1 MSVLYRNPNR
11 WTDLDD
17 FGTEV
22 VLKGGK
28 VLGFFDLV
36 PPPTTSPPGTGC
48 VKGVWG
54 ASAVHVGENFIKQ
67 KLPGT
72 PNLVGAGHLPG
83 CEIQIWKDLGPMS
96 WSHGHSLYRE
106 V

>member
-36 PPPTTSPPGTGC
+36 PPPPHPP
-48 VKGVWG
+48 
-54 ASAVHVGENFIKQ
+54 
-67 KLPGT
+67 
-72 PNLVGAGHLPG
+72 LV
-83 CEIQIWKDLGPMS
+83 QD
-96 WSHGHSLYRE
+96 